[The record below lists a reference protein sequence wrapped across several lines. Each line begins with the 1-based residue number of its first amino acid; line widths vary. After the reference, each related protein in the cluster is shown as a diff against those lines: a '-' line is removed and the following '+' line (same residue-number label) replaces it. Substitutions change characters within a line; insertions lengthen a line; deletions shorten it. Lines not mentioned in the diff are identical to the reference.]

1 MSTILLYAPAL
12 AHTQPGHPESGARLR
27 GLLPLLDKFGVLAQL
42 KRVDPAPATAE
53 QLRRAHTP
61 DLIAHVR
68 QVSRQGGGLLD
79 SGDTYATAESYNLAL
94 LAAGSCCAA
103 VDAIM
108 TSRAGNGFALVRPP
122 GHHAETD
129 RAGGFCLF
137 NNVAVAARQ
146 AQIIHGARKVLILD
160 FDVHHGNG
168 TQDIFYR
175 DDSVLFASIHL
186 FAPYFYPGVGSLGE
200 TGAAEGQGYTIN
212 VPLPPRVGDAGYRR
226 VLDEIIRP
234 KAAAFRP
241 DVMLVSI
248 GFDAHWQDPLA
259 MGGLTLTGY
268 AHLARALLAMA
279 RALCNGRILFVLE
292 GGYRLEALRYGI
304 LNVIYALLRR
314 DDIRD
319 PLGPMPYPEQ
329 EISPLLRQ
337 LKERHLLY

>member
-1 MSTILLYAPAL
+1 MSTVLVYAPAL
-12 AHTQPGHPESGARLR
+12 GHTQEGHPESSARLK
-27 GLLPLLDKFGVLAQL
+27 GLLPVLDKCGVLPEL
-42 KRVDPAPATAE
+42 KLVHSTPATIE
-53 QLRRAHTP
+53 QLQRAHTAG
-61 DLIAHVR
+61 LIAYVR

-79 SGDTYATAESYNLAL
+79 YGDTYATLESYDLAL

-103 VDAIM
+103 IDALM
-108 TSRAGNGFALVRPP
+108 TGQAHNGFALVRPP

-146 AQIIHGARKVLILD
+146 AQMVHGAKRVFILD

-175 DDSVLFASIHL
+175 DASVLFASIHL
-186 FAPYFYPGVGSLGE
+186 FAPFFYPGVGSLGE
-200 TGAAEGQGYTIN
+200 TGAAKGQGYTIN
-212 VPLPPRVGDAGYRR
+212 VPLPPRVGDEGYGRILEEL
-226 VLDEIIRP
+226 VRP
-234 KAAAFRP
+234 KVAAFKP

-259 MGGLTLTGY
+259 MAGLTLTGY
-268 AHLARALLAMA
+268 ARLARTLLAMA
-279 RALCNGRILFVLE
+279 DSVCDGRILFVLE

-304 LNVIYALLRR
+304 LNVIYALLGR

-329 EISPLLRQ
+329 DIGPLLRQ